1 MRTGVLVVAALIAVP
16 VVWWLLKFV
25 LTFFFGVLHMLTGLL
40 YLALFLGL
48 CIFLIGLFRR
58 LVRS

>member
-16 VVWWLLKFV
+16 IVWWLLRFV
-25 LTFFFGVLHMLTGLL
+25 LGFFFGMLHMLTGLL

-48 CIFLIGLFRR
+48 CIFVIGLVRR